1 VNDIDDNSEIDEG
14 PLSVDLDELGGD
26 DDETDVLP
34 CPACG
39 EEIYEDAD
47 QCPSCGHYF
56 TAASAPASSGSLWW
70 WLLLAVAAGLALG
83 YLVVR

>member
-1 VNDIDDNSEIDEG
+1 MNDTDDNSEIDEG
-14 PLSVDLDELGGD
+14 PLSVDLDELGGE

-47 QCPSCGHYF
+47 QCSACGHYF
-56 TAASAPASSGSLWW
+56 TAAQPAESSPSLWW
-70 WLLLAVAAGLALG
+70 WLLLAIAAGLALG